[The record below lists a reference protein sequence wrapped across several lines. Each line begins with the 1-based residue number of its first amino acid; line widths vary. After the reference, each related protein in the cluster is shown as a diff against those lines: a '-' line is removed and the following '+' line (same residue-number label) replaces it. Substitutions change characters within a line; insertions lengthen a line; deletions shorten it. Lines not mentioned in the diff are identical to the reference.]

1 MGTKWKLYLT
11 LRILEFTSHQIY
23 HGACK
28 PTNVQTRQK
37 SRSDFSLTV
46 GPRNPEL
53 FSKLYKGLVR
63 PILEYCYLVWPPHL
77 KKDSAILDKEQRR
90 ACRFTLR
97 NIGRDTSCEE
107 GFKFLKWPTLH
118 QRRLFS
124 SLTECYKTVHSLKGL
139 HPFEYFTLAH
149 DFQPLRANYR
159 HKLKPLPTRLN
170 SFKYSFFVN
179 IVN

>member
-1 MGTKWKLYLT
+1 M
-11 LRILEFTSHQIY
+11 LRFI
-23 HGACK
+23 
-28 PTNVQTRQK
+28 
-37 SRSDFSLTV
+37 SLTV

-77 KKDSAILDKEQRR
+77 KKDSAILEKEQRR

-107 GFKFLKWPTLH
+107 RFKFLKWPTLH

-149 DFQPLRANYR
+149 NFQPLRANYR